1 MTKSIKSLVVFCLLL
16 GAFSLSAQTTNGKL
30 SFSAGIGVLPTFLN
44 DDVSVNTPPVSIRLA
59 YQASPIFQLSGYAG
73 YTASTSN
80 SPFIISD
87 GQSSLISNKQLL
99 VGLRGELRKEVGK
112 KFDVYGGG
120 MLGFLHSST
129 REFDKNT
136 NETIV
141 REIDGPTPYDPNQP
155 KGRFNY
161 SGFVGTTYY
170 FTKGVGIFAEAGY
183 GVSLLN
189 TGVTIKL

>member
-1 MTKSIKSLVVFCLLL
+1 
-16 GAFSLSAQTTNGKL
+16 
-30 SFSAGIGVLPTFLN
+30 
-44 DDVSVNTPPVSIRLA
+44 
-59 YQASPIFQLSGYAG
+59 
-73 YTASTSN
+73 
-80 SPFIISD
+80 
-87 GQSSLISNKQLL
+87 
-99 VGLRGELRKEVGK
+99 
-112 KFDVYGGG
+112 

-170 FTKGVGIFAEAGY
+170 FAKGVGIFAEAGY

-189 TGVTIKL
+189 TGVTIRL